1 MATYKVIQDI
11 EAEDK
16 LLGPFGL
23 RQFIYLVICV
33 GLLFMCY
40 LLISRAGMI
49 GLLFTPIF
57 LAPAAFLGFL
67 AFPFSKDQP
76 TELWMLARI
85 NFLFRPRKR
94 IWNQSGVQ
102 ELVSITAPKH
112 QEHQYTNNL
121 TQHEV
126 HSRLQALAETLD
138 SRGWAAKNAG
148 QAYVSPLD
156 ANPDRLVDAGALPQE
171 VAAEVYTDNFDPAAG
186 SNPVAAHFDD
196 MLQAKA
202 QEHRQ
207 QLMQQMQTPL
217 PEPASPAAPA
227 ANAQPAA
234 APPQDFWFMQQPAPV
249 ATNDV
254 PADNVV
260 FNSQVVNPG
269 GDDTATSTQTADEGE
284 LLDELKAHDAAKP
297 QVSSHL
303 PTIQPLD
310 VQRREAEQRQQE
322 LARSQALAAE
332 QDTVAAARA
341 AAAAAYS
348 EPAATEA
355 QPPTAAI
362 AAEPSAQLNPPKPV
376 TPADNTAI
384 LDFVNN
390 DDLDIATIS
399 RQVNKPHQNADGS
412 VEISLH

>member
-40 LLISRAGMI
+40 LLISRAGSV
-49 GLLFTPIF
+49 GLLFTPLF

-94 IWNQSGVQ
+94 IWNQSGVR

-112 QEHQYTNNL
+112 EERQYTNNL

-148 QAYVSPLD
+148 QAYVTPLGT
-156 ANPDRLVDAGALPQE
+156 NPDRLVDAGALPQE
-171 VAAEVYTDNFDPAAG
+171 VAAETYTDNFDPAAG

-202 QEHRQ
+202 QQHRQ
-207 QLMQQMQTPL
+207 QLMQQMQTPA
-217 PEPASPAAPA
+217 PEPTGQMPAPA
-227 ANAQPAA
+227 AATSAT
-234 APPQDFWFMQQPAPV
+234 PPQDFWFMQQPAPSTD
-249 ATNDV
+249 A

-269 GDDTATSTQTADEGE
+269 SDDSGDDTQVANEGE

-297 QVSSHL
+297 QISSHL

-341 AAAAAYS
+341 AAAAAYA
-348 EPAATEA
+348 EPAPAEV
-355 QPPTAAI
+355 QSPPPLAA
-362 AAEPSAQLNPPKPV
+362 APSAPSNQPKPV